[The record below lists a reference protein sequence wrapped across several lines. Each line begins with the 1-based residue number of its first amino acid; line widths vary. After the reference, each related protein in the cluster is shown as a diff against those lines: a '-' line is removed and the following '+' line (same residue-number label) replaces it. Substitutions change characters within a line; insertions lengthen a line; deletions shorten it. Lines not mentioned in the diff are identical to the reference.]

1 MHVGFLRDF
10 PTLFTNTRVHDM
22 VSMRAYVDVDYLW
35 LKHFITELIRVS
47 TVFKNAMFVRNMRY
61 DSAMIAISI
70 DKCFHSERISTFY
83 YWLPDI
89 NVLFFLSC
97 TFEMISCEFN
107 EHLLHSQFDWEKGAY
122 YTSEL
127 HISTDSFPWESCA
140 YYTW

>member
-22 VSMRAYVDVDYLW
+22 VSMCDADYSL
-35 LKHFITELIRVS
+35 LTHFIMELIRGS

-70 DKCFHSERISTFY
+70 GKCFHLERISTFY

-89 NVLFFLSC
+89 KVLFFYLAR
-97 TFEMISCEFN
+97 
-107 EHLLHSQFDWEKGAY
+107 LK
-122 YTSEL
+122 
-127 HISTDSFPWESCA
+127 
-140 YYTW
+140 